1 MIIDKNTVITLRRIK
16 MKTTASFNI
25 KLEKKLK
32 VERLAM
38 EVGMKIG
45 RPVKWTEVMNVLV
58 DHFAKDAV
66 AYIEHNEKE
75 KTNNK

>member
-1 MIIDKNTVITLRRIK
+1 

-25 KLEKKLK
+25 KLDKKIK

-66 AYIEHNEKE
+66 AYIEHNEK
-75 KTNNK
+75 KNQ

>member
-1 MIIDKNTVITLRRIK
+1 MSGNQQNTVFVWKEK

-58 DHFAKDAV
+58 DNFAKDAV

-75 KTNNK
+75 KAK

>member
-1 MIIDKNTVITLRRIK
+1 
-16 MKTTASFNI
+16 MKSTASFNI
-25 KLEKKLK
+25 KIERKIK

-38 EVGMKIG
+38 EVSLKIG

-66 AYIEHNEKE
+66 KLIEKNGKL
-75 KTNNK
+75 

>member
-1 MIIDKNTVITLRRIK
+1 MK
-16 MKTTASFNI
+16 MTSTFNI

-45 RPVKWTEVMNVLV
+45 RPVKWTEIMNVLV
-58 DHFAKDAV
+58 DNFAKDAA
-66 AYIEHNEKE
+66 AYIEYSESEKE
-75 KTNNK
+75 RINRKVSL

>member
-1 MIIDKNTVITLRRIK
+1 MQSQKET

-25 KLEKKLK
+25 KLEKKIK
-32 VERLAM
+32 IERLAM

-58 DHFAKDAV
+58 DHFGKDAI
-66 AYIEHNEKE
+66 AYIEHCEKE
-75 KTNNK
+75 KNKQ

>member
-1 MIIDKNTVITLRRIK
+1 
-16 MKTTASFNI
+16 MKTTTSFKI
-25 KLEKKLK
+25 KLEKKIK
-32 VERLAM
+32 IERLAM

-58 DHFAKDAV
+58 DRFSKDAI

-75 KTNNK
+75 KAK

>member
-1 MIIDKNTVITLRRIK
+1 

-25 KLEKKLK
+25 KLEKKIK
-32 VERLAM
+32 IERLAM

-58 DHFAKDAV
+58 DHFAKDAI
-66 AYIEHNEKE
+66 AHIEYNEKQRIQP
-75 KTNNK
+75 

>member
-1 MIIDKNTVITLRRIK
+1 MK
-16 MKTTASFNI
+16 MTSTFNI

-66 AYIEHNEKE
+66 AYIEYSESEKE
-75 KTNNK
+75 RINRKVSL

>member
-1 MIIDKNTVITLRRIK
+1 

-32 VERLAM
+32 VERMAM

-58 DHFAKDAV
+58 DNFTKDAV
-66 AYIEHNEKE
+66 ALIEHNEK
-75 KTNNK
+75 KN

>member
-1 MIIDKNTVITLRRIK
+1 

-32 VERLAM
+32 IERLAM

-58 DHFAKDAV
+58 DHFAKDAI
-66 AYIEHNEKE
+66 AHIEYSEKA
-75 KTNNK
+75 NKSS

>member
-1 MIIDKNTVITLRRIK
+1 

-25 KLEKKLK
+25 KLEKKFK

-38 EVGMKIG
+38 EIGMKIG

-58 DHFAKDAV
+58 DQFAKDAI
-66 AYIEHNEKE
+66 AYIEHTEKE
-75 KTNNK
+75 KQTV